1 MNSYIISY
9 DLNDRKD
16 YPKLISRI
24 EDYPNAAKINK
35 SVWFINSVFSAKEI
49 RDELKLFVDNDD
61 SLFVATLTGE
71 AAWSNVICDSKHLK
85 DYL

>member
-1 MNSYIISY
+1 F
-9 DLNDRKD
+9 
-16 YPKLISRI
+16 
-24 EDYPNAAKINK
+24 
-35 SVWFINSVFSAKEI
+35 VNSVFSAKEI

-61 SLFVATLTGE
+61 SLFVAKLTGE

>member
-1 MNSYIISY
+1 MKSYIISY

-35 SVWFINSVFSAKEI
+35 SVWFVNSVLSAKEI
-49 RDELKLFVDNDD
+49 RNELKFFVDNDD

>member
-1 MNSYIISY
+1 MKSYIISY
-9 DLNDRKD
+9 DLNDQKD
-16 YPKLISRI
+16 YPKLIRRI

-71 AAWSNVICDSKHLK
+71 AAWKHIICGSKHLK